1 MGVLVKGVGISR
13 VLVHECQ
20 GVGLCYDGGEIG
32 KDARDSGDEGES
44 EAELIED
51 VGGSAKDVAWEY

>member
-32 KDARDSGDEGES
+32 EDARDCGDERKS

-51 VGGSAKDVAWEY
+51 VGGSAKDVA